1 MTEVAAE
8 LKAWSWG
15 HFEFDWSVE
24 GPFTADYTQL
34 QPDDRTEVAPVG
46 WSAANR
52 RTGNPEGYPCQSYPC
67 SCNEAFAQ
75 LDVLGAHAAAREG
88 VNIGSYDYVSYWLP
102 GCPRYQWGAWEGGRF
117 VQKGQWEGGQFVQR
131 GGHANQ
137 ASVGSTSN
145 LMVACWDTAEQ
156 TLAHEFGHSCEQP

>member
-1 MTEVAAE
+1 MTIVADE
-8 LKAWSWG
+8 MKAWSWG

-24 GPFTADYTQL
+24 GPFTTDYTQL

-52 RTGNPEGYPCQSYPC
+52 RTGNPAGYPCQSYPC

-75 LDVLGAHAAAREG
+75 LDVLGAHAAAPAG
-88 VNIGSYDYVSYWLP
+88 VNIGSYDYVAYWLP
-102 GCPRYQWGAWEGGRF
+102 GCPRYVREGGLS
-117 VQKGQWEGGQFVQR
+117 VLK

-137 ASVGSTSN
+137 ASVGSTSL
-145 LMVACWDTAEQ
+145 LMVACWDNAEQ

>member
-1 MTEVAAE
+1 MGVVADE
-8 LKAWSWG
+8 MKAWSWG
-15 HFEFDWSVE
+15 HFEFDWSVK

-34 QPDDRTEVAPVG
+34 HPVPDDRTEVAPVG

-52 RTGNPEGYPCQSYPC
+52 RTGNLEDYPCQSYPC

-88 VNIGSYDYVSYWLP
+88 VNIGSYDYVAYWLP
-102 GCPRYQWGAWEGGRF
+102 GCPRYVWEGGEF
-117 VQKGQWEGGQFVQR
+117 VQK

-137 ASVGSTSN
+137 ASVGSTSL
-145 LMVACWDTAEQ
+145 LMVACWDNAEQ

>member
-15 HFEFDWSVE
+15 QFEFDWSVE
-24 GPFTADYTQL
+24 GPFTTDYTQL
-34 QPDDRTEVAPVG
+34 QPEEWLGYDGQTCSDCEKVAAPVG

-52 RTGNPEGYPCQSYPC
+52 RTGNPAGYPCQSYPC

-102 GCPRYQWGAWEGGRF
+102 GCPRYA
-117 VQKGQWEGGQFVQR
+117 WEGGQFVQK

>member
-1 MTEVAAE
+1 MTVVADE
-8 LKAWSWG
+8 MKAWSWG

-24 GPFTADYTQL
+24 GPFTTDYTQL
-34 QPDDRTEVAPVG
+34 QPEEWLGYDGQTCSDCEKVAAPVG

-52 RTGNPEGYPCQSYPC
+52 RTGNPAGYPCQSYPC

-102 GCPRYQWGAWEGGRF
+102 GCPRYVWEGGEF
-117 VQKGQWEGGQFVQR
+117 VQK

-137 ASVGSTSN
+137 ASVGSTSC
-145 LMVACWDTAEQ
+145 LMVACWDKAEQ
-156 TLAHEFGHSCEQP
+156 TLAHELGHTCEQP